1 MVEQVFAQAN
11 GVRVAYYDIGEGP
24 VLVMLHGSGPGASG
38 WSNYSRNIPEL
49 SQHFRIICPD
59 LPGFGASDVKPVDG
73 AVPGFWA
80 DTIIDLLDVMGIERA
95 HFVGNSMGGM
105 IALKIALEHPE
116 RVDRLILMGP
126 GGGFPVSSIFPTPGI
141 INLLTFYE
149 GEGPTIDKVRF
160 FIEQAVYDRS
170 VLTEELFAE
179 RLAAALD
186 PRIVTQPP
194 MRSGPGAPPEE
205 LWRDRRLASLPHEVL
220 ILWGRE
226 DRILPLDCGF
236 TFLKQIPRG
245 RLLVIP
251 QCGHWVQ
258 WEHAEE
264 FNGQVALF
272 LDGARTDNK
281 GEI

>member
-1 MVEQVFAQAN
+1 MVEQVFVEVN
-11 GVRVAYYDIGEGP
+11 GVRVGYHDVGEGP
-24 VLVMLHGSGPGASG
+24 VLIMLHGSGPGASG
-38 WSNYSRNIPEL
+38 WSNYSRNVPEL
-49 SQHFRIICPD
+49 ARRYRVICPD
-59 LPGFGASDVKPVDG
+59 LPGFGASDVKPIEG
-73 AVPGFWA
+73 PIPGFWA
-80 DTIIDLLDVMGIERA
+80 DTVVALMDALGIAQA

-116 RVDRLILMGP
+116 RAGRLILMGP

-141 INLLTFYE
+141 ANLLTFYE
-149 GEGPTIDKVRF
+149 GEGPTIEKVRF

-186 PRIVTQPP
+186 PRIVAQPP
-194 MRSGPGAPPEE
+194 MRPGPAGPPEE
-205 LWRDRRLASLPHEVL
+205 LWRDRRLAQLPHEVL

-236 TFLKQIPRG
+236 TLMKQIPRA
-245 RLLVIP
+245 RLMVIP
-251 QCGHWVQ
+251 QCGHWIQ

-272 LDGARTDNK
+272 LDGAGANDK